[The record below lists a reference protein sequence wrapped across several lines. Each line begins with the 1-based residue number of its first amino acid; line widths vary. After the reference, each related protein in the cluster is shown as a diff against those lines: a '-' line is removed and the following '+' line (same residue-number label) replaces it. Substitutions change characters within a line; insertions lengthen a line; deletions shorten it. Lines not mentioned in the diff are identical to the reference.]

1 MQSRLYHGPNQ
12 AWIHQVLV
20 GQRKARIEVYWDIEY
35 EGEADIV
42 YHISLMSSYGTHR
55 VYSTIWLMAISE
67 LKNGVHN

>member
-1 MQSRLYHGPNQ
+1 
-12 AWIHQVLV
+12 VLV
-20 GQRKARIEVYWDIEY
+20 GQPKARIGVYWDIGY

-55 VYSTIWLMAISE
+55 VYSTIWLMAMSE